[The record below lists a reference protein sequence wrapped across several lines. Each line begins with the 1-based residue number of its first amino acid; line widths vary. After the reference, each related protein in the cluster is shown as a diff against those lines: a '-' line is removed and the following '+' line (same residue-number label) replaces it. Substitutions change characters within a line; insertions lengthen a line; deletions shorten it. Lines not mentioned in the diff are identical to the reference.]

1 MCGNCLK
8 AKQNAIRRVYNTNW
22 FGSVAESGIDASGER
37 HVMNIDNLDLSP
49 ELREKAKACKT
60 PEEMLALAKA
70 EGYKLSEE
78 ELEAVSGGGWSDG
91 NNCRPVECLGF
102 KA

>member
-1 MCGNCLK
+1 MTGNVL
-8 AKQNAIRRVYNTNW
+8 RVK
-22 FGSVAESGIDASGER
+22 GSNMDFK
-37 HVMNIDNLDLSP
+37 DLSP

-78 ELEAVSGGGWSDG
+78 ELAAVSGGGGWSKNDDQFC
-91 NNCRPVECLGF
+91 NPYI
-102 KA
+102 

>member
-1 MCGNCLK
+1 
-8 AKQNAIRRVYNTNW
+8 
-22 FGSVAESGIDASGER
+22 
-37 HVMNIDNLDLSP
+37 MNIDNLDLSP

-78 ELEAVSGGGWSDG
+78 ELAAVSGGGGWSKNEEFCG
-91 NNCRPVECLGF
+91 PWT
-102 KA
+102 